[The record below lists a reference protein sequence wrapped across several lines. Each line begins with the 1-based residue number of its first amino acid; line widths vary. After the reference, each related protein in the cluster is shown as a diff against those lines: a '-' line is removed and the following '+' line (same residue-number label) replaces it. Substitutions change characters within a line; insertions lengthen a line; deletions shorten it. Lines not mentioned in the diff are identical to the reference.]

1 MIRNNMSTEQIGPR
15 DPGFEDPRDML
26 LACHEKVA
34 RFTNLARKLQAHI
47 ERNGADQDAG
57 EAARRVLRY
66 FRIAAPLHHQDE
78 ELDLFPALLDLEKT
92 GLDQATAI
100 ALRADIDQLE
110 REHQQLEH
118 IWRQIEPWLDSVAAG
133 QTLMT
138 SADLNAFVE
147 LYDAH
152 MQREQ
157 DRVFPLTS
165 RLSAERR
172 KQVCIRMAQRR
183 GLAS

>member
-1 MIRNNMSTEQIGPR
+1 M
-15 DPGFEDPRDML
+15 
-26 LACHEKVA
+26 
-34 RFTNLARKLQAHI
+34 
-47 ERNGADQDAG
+47 
-57 EAARRVLRY
+57 
-66 FRIAAPLHHQDE
+66 HHQDE
-78 ELDLFPALLDLEKT
+78 ELDLFPALLNLEKT
-92 GLDQATAI
+92 GLDHATAI

-118 IWRQIEPWLDSVAAG
+118 IWLEIEPWLDSVAAG
-133 QTLMT
+133 QTLVT

-157 DRVFPLTS
+157 ERVFPHTS

-183 GLAS
+183 GLTI